1 MARRKKAALD
11 VPASEEEA
19 ITLVAS
25 YSADDR
31 ETVRLRLIADEMI
44 AGIKEERD
52 RQMAEIEARQKLRF
66 AQLKA
71 WWEAAGHQ
79 IAKGGRRSAELAGTT
94 LGIRLS
100 PPRVKLGKGLK
111 DSAMVATLK
120 GLRWTRVKD
129 FLRTKVELDK
139 PAIIKAVQAE
149 EEVKVKFA
157 NHGLTVVQVDE
168 FFIDTGIDE
177 DAIRKELTAAG

>member
-1 MARRKKAALD
+1 
-11 VPASEEEA
+11 V
-19 ITLVAS
+19 
-25 YSADDR
+25 
-31 ETVRLRLIADEMI
+31 
-44 AGIKEERD
+44 
-52 RQMAEIEARQKLRF
+52 
-66 AQLKA
+66 
-71 WWEAAGHQ
+71 
-79 IAKGGRRSAELAGTT
+79 RRSAELAGTT

-129 FLRTKVELDK
+129 FLRTKTELDK

-149 EEVKVKFA
+149 EDVKTTFA

-177 DAIRKELTAAG
+177 DAMRKELAAAG

>member
-1 MARRKKAALD
+1 MTRRKKAALD
-11 VPASEEEA
+11 VPASEDEA
-19 ITLVAS
+19 ITLVGS
-25 YSADDR
+25 YTADER
-31 ETVRLRLIADEMI
+31 EALRLRLFADELI
-44 AGIKEERD
+44 AATKEERD
-52 RQMAEIEARQKLRF
+52 RRIAEIETRQKVRF
-66 AQLKA
+66 AQLRA

-79 IAKGGRRSAELAGTT
+79 TAKGGRRSAEIAGAT

-100 PPRVKLGKGLK
+100 PPKVKLCKGLK
-111 DSAMVATLK
+111 DSALVATLK
-120 GLRWTRVKD
+120 GLRWARVKD

-168 FFIDTGIDE
+168 FFIDTGLDE